1 MIKING
7 RPGSSVVVKFYV
19 VTILDNADRAILE
32 SLRNAKNGRTASQI
46 SAILEYNGI
55 SITMPYLRERLRRLA
70 TLSAVSV
77 EKGKRHDRYY
87 LLVYN
92 IS

>member
-7 RPGSSVVVKFYV
+7 HSGSSVVIQFYV
-19 VTILDNADRAILE
+19 SAILDNVDIAIIE
-32 SLRNAKNGRTASQI
+32 SMRNAKNGRTASQI

-77 EKGKRHDRYY
+77 EKGKRRDRYY

-92 IS
+92 IA